1 MVGAELPGPVETA
14 VLHALQRGALTARCS
29 ARAIP
34 ALRDKPAGEH
44 LLHEILD
51 RCEEQ
56 GLVRSNRHRDRR
68 EWTLTPAGQ
77 ARLRTRRRFAEAL
90 AIVLART
97 G

>member
-1 MVGAELPGPVETA
+1 MVDDELPGPLETA
-14 VLHALQRGALTARCS
+14 VLHALHRGALRARCS

-34 ALRDKPAGEH
+34 ALRDEPTGEH

-56 GLVRSNRHRDRR
+56 GLVRRDRHHDRR
-68 EWTLTPAGQ
+68 EWTLTPAGRAQ
-77 ARLRTRRRFAEAL
+77 LRTRRRFAQAL